1 MNALVV
7 YDTQF
12 GNTQKIA
19 EAVAETVGA
28 KAIRV
33 ADFKPD
39 MLAGVSLLIVGSPI
53 LGWRPSEPTTAFLGS
68 LPAGSLKGVR
78 VAAFDTRVKMFISGS
93 ASDKMEK
100 SLVDLGGTSAANPG
114 KFYVKGKQGPLLK
127 DELEK
132 ARIWAKNIRAAL

>member
-1 MNALVV
+1 MNAFVV

-28 KAIRV
+28 KAVRV
-33 ADFKPD
+33 AEFKTE
-39 MLAGVSLLIVGSPI
+39 MLVGISLLIVGSPI
-53 LGWRPSEPTTAFLGS
+53 LGWRPSEPTTAFLDS
-68 LPAGSLKGVR
+68 LSAGSLEGIR

-93 ASDKMEK
+93 ASDKLDK
-100 SLVDLGGTSAANPG
+100 RLVELGGISVASPG

-127 DELEK
+127 NELEK
-132 ARIWAKNIRAAL
+132 ARIWAKDILAAR